1 MRLLD
6 LIPKA
11 AVAALALAAL
21 LAGTS
26 TGRQAGVALAAESAA
41 QTKTPI
47 GFSGGLTHFKNQAP
61 VLYLRFHDLTQVP
74 ADTVRFLVDLG
85 PGNDKKAITETGH
98 FHPGVTI
105 ERSYQLGSH
114 QHSGPA
120 PAGPQFTVEYVH
132 FTDGTCWQAN

>member
-6 LIPKA
+6 SIPKA
-11 AVAALALAAL
+11 AVAAIALAAL

-26 TGRQAGVALAAESAA
+26 TGRQGGVALAAESAA

-47 GFSGGLTHFKNQAP
+47 AFSVGLSHFKSQAP
-61 VLYLRFHDLTQVP
+61 VLYLKFHNLTQVP

-85 PGNDKKAITETGH
+85 PGNDKKTITETGH

-105 ERSYQLGSH
+105 ERTYQLVRH
-114 QHSGPA
+114 QHSGAA
-120 PAGPQFTVEYVH
+120 PAGPQVTVEYVH
-132 FTDGTCWQAN
+132 FTDGTSWQAN